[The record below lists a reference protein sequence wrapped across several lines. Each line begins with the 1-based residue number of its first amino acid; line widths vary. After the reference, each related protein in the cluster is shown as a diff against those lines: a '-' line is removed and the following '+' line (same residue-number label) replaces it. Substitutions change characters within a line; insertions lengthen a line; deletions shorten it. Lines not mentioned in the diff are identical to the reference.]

1 MKFKGRMEFEH
12 GLDSTD
18 IAPLVNVVFL
28 LLIFVMLGSGF
39 VTQSAVSVSLPR
51 AVTSEAVSRENIE
64 VLVSSENVASLNGRV
79 VSDDELK
86 AAFKQI
92 ARGRAAILIK
102 ADRSSS
108 LGRAVKIWDMAR
120 LAGITQVNIAT
131 NQE

>member
-12 GLDSTD
+12 GLKSMD
-18 IAPLVNVVFL
+18 IAPLINVAFL

-39 VTQSAVSVSLPR
+39 VSQPAVPVNLPR

-64 VLVSSENVASLNGRV
+64 VLVSAENVASLNGRV

-92 ARGRAAILIK
+92 SRGRAAILIK

-120 LAGITQVNIAT
+120 SAGITRVFIAT

>member
-1 MKFKGRMEFEH
+1 MKFKGRMGFEQ
-12 GLDSTD
+12 GLKTMD
-18 IAPLVNVVFL
+18 IAPLINVAFL

-39 VTQSAVSVSLPR
+39 VSQSAVSVSLPR

-64 VLVSSENVASLNGRV
+64 VLISSENVATLSGRV

-86 AAFKQI
+86 AAFQQI
-92 ARGRAAILIK
+92 SRGRAAILIK

-120 LAGITQVNIAT
+120 SAGITRVFIAT

>member
-12 GLDSTD
+12 GLKSID
-18 IAPLVNVVFL
+18 IAPLINVVFL

-39 VTQSAVSVSLPR
+39 VSQPVVPVNLPR

-64 VLVSSENVASLNGRV
+64 VLVSAENVASLNGRV
-79 VSDDELK
+79 VSDDELA

-92 ARGRAAILIK
+92 SRGRAAILIK

-120 LAGITQVNIAT
+120 SAGITQINIASS
-131 NQE
+131 QE

>member
-1 MKFKGRMEFEH
+1 MKFKGKMEFEH
-12 GLDSTD
+12 GLKSID

-28 LLIFVMLGSGF
+28 LLVFVMLGSRF
-39 VTQSAVSVSLPR
+39 VTQSAVSVNLPS

-79 VSDDELK
+79 VSDEELK

-92 ARGRAAILIK
+92 SRGRAAILIK

-120 LAGITQVNIAT
+120 SAGIMRVNIAT
-131 NQE
+131 DQE